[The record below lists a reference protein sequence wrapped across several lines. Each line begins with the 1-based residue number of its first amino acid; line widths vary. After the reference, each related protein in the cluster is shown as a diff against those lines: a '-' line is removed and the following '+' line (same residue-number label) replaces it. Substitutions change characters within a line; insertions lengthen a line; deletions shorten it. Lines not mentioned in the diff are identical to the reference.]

1 MSLLKKKNKLDT
13 IHLNYDVYVTPIG
26 EFEINLEK
34 FITCEITRFIKEHI
48 LRVLSNRKYAT
59 EQLGDFWKRF
69 VDDGEGEFDLD
80 LDYNLLIIGR
90 ISFALV
96 QRFPNAIY
104 FSRLV
109 SITID
114 AKDNE
119 TYEMFI
125 DLLYHKE
132 CRY

>member
-1 MSLLKKKNKLDT
+1 MSLLNKENKQNT

-26 EFEINLEK
+26 EFKINLKE
-34 FITCEITRFIKEHI
+34 FITCEITMFIKEHI
-48 LRVLSNRKYAT
+48 LRVLSDRKYAI
-59 EQLGDFWKRF
+59 EQLGDIWKRF
-69 VDDGEGEFDLD
+69 ADNREGEFDLD
-80 LDYNLLIIGR
+80 YNLPNIGR

-96 QRFPNAIY
+96 HRFPNAIY
-104 FSRLV
+104 FSSLV

-114 AKDNE
+114 TNDDE

>member
-1 MSLLKKKNKLDT
+1 MSLLNKENKQNT

-26 EFEINLEK
+26 EFEINLKE
-34 FITCEITRFIKEHI
+34 FITGEITMFIKEHI
-48 LRVLSNRKYAT
+48 LRVLSDRKYAI
-59 EQLGDFWKRF
+59 EQLRDIWKRF
-69 VDDGEGEFDLD
+69 ADNGEGEFDLD
-80 LDYNLLIIGR
+80 YNLPNIGR

-114 AKDNE
+114 TNDDE

>member
-1 MSLLKKKNKLDT
+1 MSLLNKENKQNT

-26 EFEINLEK
+26 EFEINLKK
-34 FITCEITRFIKEHI
+34 FITCEITRFIKENI
-48 LRVLSNRKYAT
+48 LQVISNRKYAT
-59 EQLGDFWKRF
+59 EQLGNFWKRF
-69 VDDGEGEFDLD
+69 ADDGEGEFDLD
-80 LDYNLLIIGR
+80 YNLLNKGR
-90 ISFALV
+90 ISFAFI

-114 AKDNE
+114 TNDDE

-125 DLLYHKE
+125 DLLHHKE